1 MAYIRAMS
9 KDREITINL
18 DKWTSQA
25 QYAKERQTSIQY
37 INKLI
42 RQGKLESWEIKELR
56 VVLVK
61 RP

>member
-1 MAYIRAMS
+1 MAKERS
-9 KDREITINL
+9 ITIDL

-25 QYAKERQTSIQY
+25 EYALERKTTIQY

-56 VVLVK
+56 LVLVK
-61 RP
+61 RG